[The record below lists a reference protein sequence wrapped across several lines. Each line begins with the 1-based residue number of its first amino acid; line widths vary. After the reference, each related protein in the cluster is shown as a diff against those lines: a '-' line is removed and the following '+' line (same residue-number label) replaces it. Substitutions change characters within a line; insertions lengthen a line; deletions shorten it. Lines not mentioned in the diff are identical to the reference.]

1 MVVAGMIEGDISH
14 IKNTV
19 LKGNVTN
26 ERYKNRKKRIR
37 I

>member
-1 MVVAGMIEGDISH
+1 MGVAGMIEVNISH

-19 LKGNVTN
+19 LKGNVTY
-26 ERYKNRKKRIR
+26 ERDKNRKKRIL